1 MNDLL
6 NVVSEFQFYDISLK
20 RGPFLGTPAMI
31 WIKINCVLVY
41 MCVFV
46 FTNIHILFFFF
57 EREYY

>member
-57 EREYY
+57 